1 MIRGNTPWHPLV
13 TAEISWKENDS
24 PYSSRFDDY
33 YYSSEDGWEESHYVF
48 LRGNQ
53 LAQRMSSHA
62 HPSFCIVETGF
73 GTGLNFLLT
82 WKLWQE
88 LPQPRPRL
96 HFISV
101 EKYPLTKDDLHR
113 ALGTWP
119 ALEELAGQLVA
130 QYPLPLAGQHR
141 IELEDGAVI
150 LDLWWEDAQDALSE
164 LASYGQHSIDAWYL
178 DGFSPNRNQKMWTDE
193 IFHCIADLSRE
204 GATFATF
211 TAAGDVRRALLGAG
225 FHVSKTPG
233 FGKKREC
240 MHGVLT
246 RERTTTPVG
255 ERPGSTPWDICSSTP
270 SAPHS
275 ALVIGAGIAGC
286 TAAAALARRGIKV
299 CILDSGTVAN
309 AGSGNDQGVLYTR
322 LSRKHSPL
330 SDFSLQSYLFALRFY
345 RQLLTS
351 GKLREGI
358 DGALC
363 GSFHQS
369 DKIEEMAA
377 MDSLL
382 QSVPDLAQMLPASAA
397 NEILGIEQEKSGFWY
412 PKSGWMHP
420 AAVCHTLLEHKN
432 IQLLENTGPITLKP
446 TNNGWAAVSDGQV
459 VAEAACVVL
468 ATGTATTGMYGLDWL
483 PLQAIRGQTSTL
495 PANDNTHA
503 LRAVLCHSGYISPAR
518 MGKHCMGATF
528 NIKDEDGEIRA
539 LDHRKNLDALGAA
552 IPSWQDELARLD
564 EQRMAGRVGYRCASP
579 DYLPLVGAVP
589 NRTLFLQNYAPLRK
603 NARQTIACAGEFMP
617 GLFLS
622 TGHGSRGLT
631 STPLAAEI
639 LASTICGEPAPLS
652 RELNRAISPARF
664 IIRDLRRKNT

>member
-1 MIRGNTPWHPLV
+1 MIRGNTPWQPLV
-13 TAEISWKENDS
+13 TAEINWKAGDS
-24 PYSSRFDDY
+24 PHSPHFDDY
-33 YYSSEDGWEESHYVF
+33 YYSSEDGWEESYYVF
-48 LRGNQ
+48 LQGNK
-53 LAQRMSSHA
+53 LPQRVSSHA

-82 WKLWQE
+82 WKLWRDQ
-88 LPQPRPRL
+88 PQPRPRL

-101 EKYPLTKDDLHR
+101 EKYPLDKDDLHR
-113 ALGTWP
+113 ALSTWP
-119 ALEELAGQLVA
+119 ALKELAGQLVA

-141 IELEDGAVI
+141 IVLDGGAVI
-150 LDLWWEDAQDALSE
+150 LDLWWEHAQDALSE
-164 LASYGQHSIDAWYL
+164 LASYGQSSVDAWYL
-178 DGFSPNRNQKMWTDE
+178 DGFSPNRNREMWTDK

-211 TAAGDVRRALLGAG
+211 TAAGDVRRALLNAG
-225 FHVSKTPG
+225 FQVTKRPG

-240 MHGVLT
+240 MHGVLKKG
-246 RERTTTPVG
+246 RTTTPITA
-255 ERPGSTPWDICSSTP
+255 RPDSTPWDICSSAPTT
-270 SAPHS
+270 PHS
-275 ALVIGAGIAGC
+275 VLVIGAGIAGC

-299 CILDSGTVAN
+299 CIVDSGTVAN

-345 RQLLTS
+345 QQLLTS
-351 GKLREGI
+351 GNLKEGA

-369 DKIEEMAA
+369 NKIEEMAA
-377 MDSLL
+377 MELLL
-382 QSVPDLAQMLPASAA
+382 QSVPDLAQVLSARAA
-397 NEILGIEQEKSGFWY
+397 NDILGVKQEKNGFWY
-412 PKSGWMHP
+412 PNSGWMRP
-420 AAVCHTLLEHKN
+420 ASVCHALLEHEN
-432 IQLLENTGPITLKP
+432 IQLLENTGPVALQP
-446 TNNGWAAVSDGQV
+446 RNAGWAAVSGGQV
-459 VAEAACVVL
+459 MAEAACAVV
-468 ATGTATTGMYGLDWL
+468 ATGTASTGMCELDWL
-483 PLQAIRGQTSTL
+483 PLQAIRGQTTTL
-495 PANDNTHA
+495 AASENTHA

-518 MGKHCMGATF
+518 TGEHCIGATF
-528 NIKDEDGEIRA
+528 DIKDEERNIRA

-552 IPSWQDELARLD
+552 VPNWQDELAGMD
-564 EQRMAGRVGYRCASP
+564 EQLMSGRVGYRCASP

-589 NRTLFLQNYAPLRK
+589 NRTLFLQNYADLSK
-603 NARQTIACAGEFMP
+603 NARRTIARTGEFVP